1 MNETNAFINEV
12 PERTPLFLLPS
23 EAIRRSQQSATW

>member
-1 MNETNAFINEV
+1 MNETNAFIKEV